1 MMIKIKHFFPMILVI
16 TAIGFSKTDLAA
28 QNVKA
33 DDILGIW
40 LNEDQDGKVQIYN
53 EKGKYSGKLV
63 WLKNPLDEKTG
74 KPKLD
79 KENSDSELKKRPLK
93 GVVLMNGFEFKG
105 NGEWENGKIYD
116 PKNGKTY
123 SCYLKLESPERLKV
137 RGYIG
142 FSWVGRTTYWTRTTL
157 SN

>member
-1 MMIKIKHFFPMILVI
+1 MKKIKNFFPLVLI
-16 TAIGFSKTDLAA
+16 IAACVFSMTDLFA
-28 QNVKA
+28 QSVNA
-33 DDILGIW
+33 DEILGIW
-40 LNEDQDGKVQIYN
+40 LNEEQDGKVEIYK

-63 WLKNPLDEKTG
+63 WLKKPLDEQTN

-79 KENSDSELKKRPLK
+79 KKNPDPELKKRPLK
-93 GVVLMNGFEFKG
+93 GTILMNGFEYKG
-105 NGEWENGKIYD
+105 NGEWQDGEIYD
-116 PKNGKTY
+116 PKSGKTY
-123 SCYLKLESPERLKV
+123 SCYLKLESPDRLKV